1 MAVRVHR
8 RFERPTVTLAT
19 CEETDP
25 AVPEECHQYCHHSAA
40 E

>member
-19 CEETDP
+19 CEDTDL
-25 AVPEECHQYCHHSAA
+25 AA
-40 E
+40 ARVSPILPPLG